1 MCRLPACFLFVQDKN
16 APLHEAA
23 SKVRKGREETCLVL
37 IAKGADVNAQNEVM
51 RGLEGVGGRAGGVDG
66 TLAQG

>member
-1 MCRLPACFLFVQDKN
+1 MHV
-16 APLHEAA
+16 AA
-23 SKVRKGREETCLVL
+23 SKVRPSVRQATHKAVCLML